1 MKIHATN
8 SLIAVTICALLV
20 YGIISV
26 DANVIKA
33 ATGFGAFLSLASTLV
48 IAIGVSFDNGR
59 TGANMKTL
67 AFTFFLGA
75 LALNGLFAFAGFSQT
90 SYVISCGIYFLLF
103 VLLAN
108 ALFSAKH

>member
-8 SLIAVTICALLV
+8 SLIAVTICALLA

-26 DANVIKA
+26 DANVVKA
-33 ATGFGAFLSLASTLV
+33 TTGIGTFISLASTLV

-59 TGANMKTL
+59 TGANVRTL
-67 AFTFFLGA
+67 ASTFFVGA

-90 SYVISCGIYFLLF
+90 SYVITCGIYILLY
-103 VLLAN
+103 VLLIN
-108 ALFSAKH
+108 ALLSAEH

>member
-8 SLIAVTICALLV
+8 ALIALTICALLA
-20 YGIISV
+20 YGIVSI
-26 DANVIKA
+26 DANAIKVQ
-33 ATGFGAFLSLASTLV
+33 TGFGAFISLAGTLV

-59 TGANMKTL
+59 TGANMRTL

-75 LALNGLFAFAGFSQT
+75 LALNGLFAFGGFTQT
-90 SYVISCGIYFLLF
+90 SYVITCGIFVLLY

-108 ALFSAKH
+108 ALLGAKH